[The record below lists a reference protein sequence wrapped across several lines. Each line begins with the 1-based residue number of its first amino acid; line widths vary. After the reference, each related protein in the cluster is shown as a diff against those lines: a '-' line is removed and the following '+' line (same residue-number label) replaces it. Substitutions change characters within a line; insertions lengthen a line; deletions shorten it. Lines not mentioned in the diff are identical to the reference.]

1 MDSRCS
7 FPQYPFEALAMLYLE
22 KLDTSDLSPM
32 EFVDKYNEV
41 LADIRKQY
49 NDTAVKRKAN
59 SSK

>member
-1 MDSRCS
+1 MDSRYS

-22 KLDTSDLSPM
+22 KLDTSDLSPV

-41 LADIRKQY
+41 LVSIKKRY
-49 NDTAVKRKAN
+49 NDTYTKRKPD